1 MGRLFWKLFIGLSL
15 TFLIV
20 SAFIGG
26 MVYLHEHSARTDEG
40 FMHDR
45 RADFMVGI
53 TANALEYGGENGAKA
68 LLNQWPER
76 RGIVVLVV
84 DADGNDLV
92 GRVVPQGSLAD
103 AVDALVEGDQKASVR
118 KVKTPTGNEYILFSP
133 MTADAVPSVRRGP
146 PSPPFF
152 SELLFQGF
160 AVLFTS
166 LLFSAGFAIYLSR
179 PIRFL
184 RQTSRRLAEGYLDAR
199 VTPLLAKRNDEM
211 AELGQDFDFMAT
223 RLQTLL
229 NAQRQLLHDV
239 SHELRSPVARMRL
252 AVGLAQQQ
260 PEKLDAALSRIERET
275 ERLDELLGQILTL
288 SRLQSD
294 MSHEIKERINLNEL
308 IEDIL
313 QDVNFEAQA
322 IGSKVMFKANA
333 EAIVQ
338 GHYELLHRA
347 LENVIRNAVKY
358 SPDGESVEISLD
370 KNERNL
376 ITIQVHD
383 HGPGIPESELEA
395 VFEPF
400 YRVTREN
407 KTEVSGHGLGL
418 AIAKRAIEKHKGR
431 ISLSNATH
439 GGLIVK
445 ISLHE

>member
-1 MGRLFWKLFIGLSL
+1 MGRLFWKIFIGLSL

-20 SAFIGG
+20 SGVIGG
-26 MVYLHEHSARTDEG
+26 MVYLHEHSAKTDEG

-45 RADFMVGI
+45 RADFLVGI
-53 TANALEYGGENGAKA
+53 TANALEYGGEDGAKA
-68 LLNQWPER
+68 LFKQWPER
-76 RGIVVLVV
+76 RGAMVLVV

-92 GRVVPQGSLAD
+92 GRAVPQGSLAE
-103 AVDALVEGDQKASVR
+103 AVDALVEGDEKASVR
-118 KVKTPTGNEYILFSP
+118 KVKTPAGNEYILFSP
-133 MTADAVPSVRRGP
+133 MTADTPPHLRRGP
-146 PSPPFF
+146 PPPP
-152 SELLFQGF
+152 LLPTLVVQAF

-179 PIRFL
+179 PIRYL
-184 RQTSRRLAEGYLDAR
+184 RQTSRRLAEGHLDAR
-199 VTPLLAKRNDEM
+199 VTPLLARRNDEM

-260 PEKLDAALSRIERET
+260 PEKLEAALSRIERET

-288 SRLQSD
+288 SRLQTD
-294 MSHEIKERINLNEL
+294 MSQEVKESISLNEL

-322 IGSKVMFKANA
+322 VGSKVIFKANA
-333 EAIVQ
+333 EAAIQ

-347 LENVIRNAVKY
+347 LENIIRNAVKY
-358 SPDGESVEISLD
+358 SPEGESVEISLD

-383 HGPGIPESELEA
+383 HGPGIPETELEA

-400 YRVTREN
+400 YRVTRQH

-418 AIAKRAIEKHKGR
+418 AIAKRAIEKHKGK
-431 ISLSNATH
+431 INLSNAAH

-445 ISLHE
+445 ISLNA

>member
-1 MGRLFWKLFIGLSL
+1 MGRLFWKIFIGLSL

-20 SAFIGG
+20 SAVIGG
-26 MVYLHEHSARTDEG
+26 MVYLHEHSAKTDEG
-40 FMHDR
+40 FMHDK
-45 RADFMVGI
+45 RADFLVGI
-53 TANALEYGGENGAKA
+53 TANALEYGGEEGAKA
-68 LLNQWPER
+68 LFKQWPER
-76 RGIVVLVV
+76 RGATVLIV
-84 DADGNDLV
+84 DADGNDLI
-92 GRVVPQGSLAD
+92 GRAVPQGSLAE
-103 AVDALVEGDQKASVR
+103 AVDALVEGDQQASVR
-118 KVKTPTGNEYILFSP
+118 KVRTHAGNEYILFSP
-133 MTADAVPSVRRGP
+133 MTADTPPHLRRSPP
-146 PSPPFF
+146 PSPLFPA
-152 SELLFQGF
+152 LLLQAF

-179 PIRFL
+179 PIRYL
-184 RQTSRRLAEGYLDAR
+184 RQTSRRLAEGHLDAR

-260 PEKLDAALSRIERET
+260 PEKLQAALSRIERET

-288 SRLQSD
+288 SRLQTD
-294 MSHEIKERINLNEL
+294 MSQEVKETISLNEL

-322 IGSKVMFKANA
+322 VGSKVIFKSNA
-333 EAIVQ
+333 EASIE

-358 SPDGESVEISLD
+358 SPEGESVEISLD
-370 KNERNL
+370 KNDHNL

-400 YRVTREN
+400 YRVTRQH
-407 KTEVSGHGLGL
+407 KAEVTGHGLGL
-418 AIAKRAIEKHKGR
+418 AIAKRAIEKHKGNVF
-431 ISLSNATH
+431 LSNAPQ
-439 GGLIVK
+439 GGLVVK
-445 ISLHE
+445 ISLYE